1 MGDNTRAG
9 LTTELVGL
17 KNILSFNLST
27 MKYLLICIAILSIA
41 EARCQSDDAYT
52 RYELLDPS
60 SQSFRILFEVTS
72 TEAGATNYYN
82 TLRKGSTHK
91 VDAVIDMATGQPLT
105 WQIVSGVDAKKSGFA
120 NASADVDYLQVKLS
134 RPVPSGGEYRLKI
147 DKTYKDEKSYYATAD
162 GIVFERSLGVKRNA
176 IVLPLGYELVKCN
189 YPSQIAQEEDGR
201 MRISFIN
208 NGPAEV
214 PLRVEGRKSNSV
226 TPLTAAV
233 RKAEPAGPGEG
244 RNKSK
249 ARLGFTFSERAYQTR
264 EIVYFLQQPETHAFR
279 LYHDY
284 TETRVG
290 MDRYVNVV
298 RPGSKASNP
307 SAKNLDTGLAL
318 KVETLKGND
327 ITQRKIDIGET
338 VTLET
343 EVVVI
348 WYDPIKK
355 GESMRLR
362 IEETY
367 TDANRYLL
375 DGSEL
380 VFDRSLGRP
389 YNTVILPQ
397 GWFLTSSVIPA
408 TVSLTSDGLI
418 QLDYTNPAP
427 DELDVLIKARKR

>member
-1 MGDNTRAG
+1 MKSFLLCVAC
-9 LTTELVGL
+9 LWCL
-17 KNILSFNLST
+17 KAQS
-27 MKYLLICIAILSIA
+27 
-41 EARCQSDDAYT
+41 QSDDAYT
-52 RYELLDPS
+52 RYELLEPS

-72 TEAGATNYYN
+72 TEAGATTYYN

-91 VDAVIDMATGQPLT
+91 VDAVTDMATGQPLM
-105 WQIVSGVDAKKSGFA
+105 WKIVSGAEAKSSGYA
-120 NASADVDYLQVKLS
+120 NATNDVDYLQIKLS
-134 RPVPSGGEYRLKI
+134 RPVPSMGESRLKI

-176 IVLPLGYELVKCN
+176 VVLPFGYELVKCN
-189 YPSQIAQEEDGR
+189 YPSQVAQEEDGR
-201 MRISFIN
+201 IRISFIN

-214 PLRVEGRKSNSV
+214 PLRIEGRKVSSISAPNA
-226 TPLTAAV
+226 TT
-233 RKAEPAGPGEG
+233 RKPEPAGRGEG
-244 RNKSK
+244 RDKSK

-284 TETRVG
+284 TETRTG
-290 MDRYVNVV
+290 MDRYVNIV

-307 SAKNLDTGLAL
+307 SARNLDTGLAL
-318 KVETLKGND
+318 KVETLKGSD
-327 ITQRKIDIGET
+327 ITQRKIDIGEA
-338 VTLET
+338 VTPET

-367 TDANRYLL
+367 TDPSRYLL

-408 TVSLTSDGLI
+408 IVSLSAEGLI
-418 QLDYTNPAP
+418 QLDYINPSA
-427 DELDVLIKARKR
+427 DEIDVLITARKR

>member
-1 MGDNTRAG
+1 LEVSLFSIPAH
-9 LTTELVGL
+9 ECH
-17 KNILSFNLST
+17 ST
-27 MKYLLICIAILSIA
+27 INAMKYLLLCVACLSIVK
-41 EARCQSDDAYT
+41 ARSQSEDAYT

-72 TEAGATNYYN
+72 NEAGATNYHN
-82 TLRKGSTHK
+82 TLRKGSTHQ
-91 VDAVIDMATGQPLT
+91 VDAVTDLATGQPLK
-105 WQIVSGVDAKKSGFA
+105 WQIVNGADAKKAGLA
-120 NASADVDYLQVKLS
+120 DASLDVDYLQVKLA

-147 DKTYKDEKSYYATAD
+147 DKTYKDEKSYYTTAD

-176 IVLPLGYELVKCN
+176 VVLPLGYELVKCN
-189 YPSQIAQEEDGR
+189 YPSQVAQEDDGR
-201 MRISFIN
+201 VRISFIN

-214 PLRVEGRKSNSV
+214 PLRVEGRKLNSMSA
-226 TPLTAAV
+226 TTAVV
-233 RKAEPAGPGEG
+233 RKAEPAGRGEG
-244 RNKSK
+244 RDKSK

-307 SAKNLDTGLAL
+307 SATNLDTGLAL
-318 KVETLKGND
+318 KVETLKGID
-327 ITQRKIDIGET
+327 ITQRKLDIGET
-338 VTLET
+338 VTPDT

-367 TDANRYLL
+367 TDANRYVL

-380 VFDRSLGRP
+380 VFDRSFGRP
-389 YNTVILPQ
+389 YNMVVLPQ
-397 GWFLTSSVIPA
+397 GWFLTCSVIPA
-408 TVSLTSDGLI
+408 TISLSTEGLI
-418 QLDYTNPAP
+418 QVDYINPSP
-427 DELDVLIKARKR
+427 DEIDVLIKARKR

>member
-1 MGDNTRAG
+1 
-9 LTTELVGL
+9 
-17 KNILSFNLST
+17 
-27 MKYLLICIAILSIA
+27 MKYLLLCVACLSIVK
-41 EARCQSDDAYT
+41 ARGQSEDAYT

-72 TEAGATNYYN
+72 TESGATNYYN
-82 TLRKGSTHK
+82 TLRKGSIHQ
-91 VDAVIDMATGQPLT
+91 VDAVTDLATGQPLK
-105 WQIVSGVDAKKSGFA
+105 WQIVNGADAKKAGLA
-120 NASADVDYLQVKLS
+120 DASVDVDYLQVKLA

-147 DKTYKDEKSYYATAD
+147 DKTYKDEKSYYSTAD

-189 YPSQIAQEEDGR
+189 YPSQIAQEDDGR
-201 MRISFIN
+201 IRISFIN

-214 PLRVEGRKSNSV
+214 PLRMEGRKLNSMSST
-226 TPLTAAV
+226 TPVV
-233 RKAEPAGPGEG
+233 RKPEPAGRGEG
-244 RNKSK
+244 RDKSK

-307 SAKNLDTGLAL
+307 SAMNLDTGLAL
-318 KVETLKGND
+318 KVETLKGID
-327 ITQRKIDIGET
+327 ITQRKLDIGEA
-338 VTLET
+338 VTPDT

-380 VFDRSLGRP
+380 VFDRSFGRP
-389 YNTVILPQ
+389 YNMVVLPQ

-408 TVSLTSDGLI
+408 TISLSAEGLI
-418 QLDYTNPAP
+418 QVNYINPSP
-427 DELDVLIKARKR
+427 DEIDVLIKAKKR